1 MSQLALE
8 LPLTDKL
15 HFVMNGLDGV
25 PADLN
30 GHERSEP
37 NDDYVAQGKTT
48 AKREASAEGSQPT
61 FTGITPVINRL
72 FDGF

>member
-1 MSQLALE
+1 VNFLRQLALE

-15 HFVMNGLDGV
+15 NSVLNRLNGV

-37 NDDYVAQGKTT
+37 NDDYVAQGATT
-48 AKREASAEGSQPT
+48 AKREAPAEGS
-61 FTGITPVINRL
+61 
-72 FDGF
+72 